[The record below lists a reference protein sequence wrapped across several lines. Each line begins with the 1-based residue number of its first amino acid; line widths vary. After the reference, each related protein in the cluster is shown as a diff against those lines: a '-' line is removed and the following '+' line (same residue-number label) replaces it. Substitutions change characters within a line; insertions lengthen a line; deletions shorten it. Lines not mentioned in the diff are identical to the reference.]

1 MDEDDDRLG
10 PRDGPPSKQ
19 VTLRPMARLIAS
31 RYHLAEPL
39 GSGGYGDVYSA
50 FDERTERLVAVKVF
64 HRCDSET
71 VREDFLKEAQRTATV
86 AHPHVVR
93 VYDAGFDGSDPYLV
107 MELLEGPTV
116 GSMIAARGAMGSNKA
131 LTIAERMLRGLIHI
145 HGCGLLH
152 GDLKPANVFVTT
164 QRQVKLIDFGI
175 SRRSNDQSDETE
187 VRGTPPYVPPEV
199 ILGDPADVRSD
210 VYAVGLVL
218 YAMLA
223 GRHAYD
229 QRVNAVQTFH
239 EVLAGSAPPLSVHRP
254 SLSSDIVAFVAKA
267 MAREPSDRFRDATA
281 MREAIR
287 PLLESVRDQP
297 STPPPSII
305 EPVDGELSSAR
316 TIDTE

>member
-1 MDEDDDRLG
+1 
-10 PRDGPPSKQ
+10 
-19 VTLRPMARLIAS
+19 MARLLAG
-31 RYHLAEPL
+31 RYHLAERL

-50 FDERTERLVAVKVF
+50 FDERTERSVAVKVF

-71 VREDFLKEAQRTATV
+71 VREDFLEVAQRTATV

-93 VYDAGFDGSDPYLV
+93 VYDAGFDGSEPYLV

-116 GSMIAARGAMGSNKA
+116 GSMIAARGAMSSNKA
-131 LTIAERMLRGLIHI
+131 LSIAERMLRGLIHI
-145 HGCGLLH
+145 HDCGLLH

-175 SRRSNDQSDETE
+175 SRRSSDAPDETE

-210 VYAVGLVL
+210 VYGVGLVL

-229 QRVNAVQTFH
+229 HRVNAVQTFH
-239 EVLAGSAPPLSVHRP
+239 EVLAGNAPGLDVLRP
-254 SLSSDIVAFVAKA
+254 ALSSEIVAFVARA
-267 MAREPSDRFRDATA
+267 MAREPSDRFRDATT

-287 PLLESVRDQP
+287 PLLDAAREP
-297 STPPPSII
+297 LSTPPPSIV
-305 EPVDGELSSAR
+305 EPIDGELSSTH